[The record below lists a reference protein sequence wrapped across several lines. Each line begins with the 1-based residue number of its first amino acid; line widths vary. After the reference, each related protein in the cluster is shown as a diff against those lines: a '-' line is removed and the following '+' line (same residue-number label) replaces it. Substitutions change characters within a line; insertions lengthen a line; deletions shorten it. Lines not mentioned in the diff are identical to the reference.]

1 MKIYMV
7 PHDPQWRQ
15 EFQQETE
22 KIAAALGGAV
32 VAVHHIGSTAI
43 PTIYAKPIIDML
55 LVVNDIQALDEKQTN
70 MEALGYESLGE
81 FGIPGR
87 RYFRRDNALG
97 DRTHQI
103 HAFESDSPQI
113 TRHLAFRDYMIDN
126 PDTAQEYSD
135 LKRELAAK
143 YPNDSEAY
151 MDGKDEFIQE
161 IDRRTAQQEESRNI
175 TVS

>member
-7 PHDPQWRQ
+7 PHDPQWRLL
-15 EFQQETE
+15 FQREAEQIT
-22 KIAAALGGAV
+22 AALGSDI

-43 PTIYAKPIIDML
+43 PNIYAKPVIDLL
-55 LVVNDIQALDEKQTN
+55 LVVQDHSALDEKQA
-70 MEALGYESLGE
+70 MIEAMGYAALGE

-87 RYFRRDNALG
+87 RYFRRDNEFG

-103 HAFESDSPQI
+103 HAFENGSPQI
-113 TRHLAFRDYMIDN
+113 TRHLAFRDYLINN
-126 PDTAQEYSD
+126 PDAAQEYSD

-143 YPNDSEAY
+143 YPDDIEAY

-161 IDRRTAQQEESRNI
+161 IDRRAAQRNRE
-175 TVS
+175 